1 MNITGTNIRVILVNV
16 SSFRHSDERPVH
28 RLCGNEWHK
37 RRKRTDEVTERKKER
52 NLQIMGEG
60 SDRPSDKV
68 FKTATDGQQQTSKL
82 RSFRVRLEWMTA
94 QTSSLSR
101 WVLITIDA

>member
-1 MNITGTNIRVILVNV
+1 MAQTKEANGR
-16 SSFRHSDERPVH
+16 SD
-28 RLCGNEWHK
+28 G
-37 RRKRTDEVTERKKER
+37 KKER
-52 NLQIMGEG
+52 NLQIMGEGGKGAG

-82 RSFRVRLEWMTA
+82 GSFRVRLEWMTA

-101 WVLITIDA
+101 WVLIMIDA